1 MKFGFDIDDTL
12 INLREHAFHIYN
24 DRLQQNVG
32 LDVFHALPS
41 MEIHSA
47 FGLTKE
53 EGGKLWS
60 SLRDDIYYSKCG
72 VFPHAREVL
81 HALVD
86 QGHEVYYITARAK
99 EHTDRTREW
108 LIAND
113 FPVTDGHFY
122 CGMSDSEKVH
132 IIDELKL
139 DYYFD
144 DKPTVLE
151 TLSHLPVNVYV
162 KDRSYNQH
170 LQIPRITAWDEL
182 LDIIKTEAG

>member
-1 MKFGFDIDDTL
+1 MKLGFDIDDTL

-24 DRLQQNVG
+24 QKLQQDIG
-32 LDVFHALPS
+32 LEVFHALPT

-53 EGGKLWS
+53 EGGKLWY
-60 SLRDDIYYSKCG
+60 SLRDEIYYSDCAL
-72 VFPHAREVL
+72 FPHAREVL
-81 HALVD
+81 NRLVE

-99 EHTDRTREW
+99 EHTERTRQW
-108 LIAND
+108 LID
-113 FPVTDGHFY
+113 HGFPVAEGHFF

-132 IIDELKL
+132 IIEALEL

-151 TLSHLPVNVYV
+151 TLAHLPVRICV

-170 LQIPRITAWDEL
+170 LELPRITSWDEL
-182 LDIIKTEAG
+182 DELMKG